1 MRVPKS
7 WIPIIAGKVVDTLLR
22 KDLVKTEAT
31 PQELKAACEEIV
43 LDELM
48 VEDRINEEV
57 REILK
62 GHEKDIESKRLDY
75 KKLFDMTKQKLV
87 RERNIIL

>member
-7 WIPIIAGKVVDTLLR
+7 WIPLIAGKVVDTLLR
-22 KDLVKTEAT
+22 KDLVKTGASPE
-31 PQELKAACEEIV
+31 ELKTACEEII

-48 VEDRINEEV
+48 VEDRINDEV

-62 GHEKDIESKRLDY
+62 EHEKDIETKKLDY

>member
-7 WIPIIAGKVVDTLLR
+7 WIPIIAGKVVDTLFR
-22 KDLVKTEAT
+22 KDLVKTEASSE
-31 PQELKAACEEIV
+31 ELKTACEEII
-43 LDELM
+43 LNELM

-57 REILK
+57 RDILK
-62 GHEKDIESKRLDY
+62 EHEKDIETKKLDY